1 MIPTTRLG
9 CKKLLGNNVW
19 IFDTGTSRHMIANLN
34 FLKVTNIEV
43 GLMELLDG
51 VFRVGKVQGN
61 MDLDPNIK
69 LSNVLHILNFNV
81 IWSQL
86 PH

>member
-1 MIPTTRLG
+1 M
-9 CKKLLGNNVW
+9 W
-19 IFDTGTSRHMIANLN
+19 IFDTGASQHMIGNLN
-34 FLKVTNIEV
+34 FLKEVINIEKIP
-43 GLMELLDG
+43 MELLDG